1 MGWANA
7 LDVARGQ
14 VVASRARG
22 RPANLVGRVVDAAGE
37 GPLGV
42 ALRVGCM
49 SAAAILASFVH
60 RVHDPGILC
69 PVRALTGVP
78 CPFCGGTTVFME
90 LGSAHPV
97 KALAANPVVLVGAV
111 GLATAPLGSGRRWW
125 AIDARTRAW
134 ILGVVVGLSWVWQLA
149 RFGFLRF

>member
-1 MGWANA
+1 
-7 LDVARGQ
+7 LDVARGPE
-14 VVASRARG
+14 VASRARG
-22 RPANLVGRVVDAAGE
+22 RPAGVLDRVTAASGD

-42 ALRVGCM
+42 ALRVGGM
-49 SAAAILASFVH
+49 SVAAVLASLVH

-90 LGSAHPV
+90 MGAAHPV
-97 KALAANPVVLVGAV
+97 RALAANPVVLTGAV

-125 AIDARTRAW
+125 AFNPRTRAW
-134 ILGVVVGLSWVWQLA
+134 IIGAAVALSWLWQLA
-149 RFGFLRF
+149 RFGLLRF

>member
-1 MGWANA
+1 
-7 LDVARGQ
+7 LDVARGPE
-14 VVASRARG
+14 VVP
-22 RPANLVGRVVDAAGE
+22 PAQGGMADILGRVFVAAGD

-42 ALRVGCM
+42 ALRVGGM
-49 SAAAILASFVH
+49 AIGAVLAALVH

-78 CPFCGGTTVFME
+78 CPLCGGTTVFME
-90 LGSAHPV
+90 LGAAHPA
-97 KALAANPVVLVGAV
+97 KALAANPVVLAGAV

-125 AIDARTRAW
+125 AVEPRTRAW
-134 ILGVVVGLSWVWQLA
+134 IMGVVVALSWVWQLA

>member
-1 MGWANA
+1 
-7 LDVARGQ
+7 LDVARGPE
-14 VVASRARG
+14 VASRARG
-22 RPANLVGRVVDAAGE
+22 RPAGVLDRVIAASGD

-42 ALRVGCM
+42 ALRVGGM
-49 SAAAILASFVH
+49 SVAAVLASLVH

-90 LGSAHPV
+90 MGAAHPAQ
-97 KALAANPVVLVGAV
+97 ALAANPVVLVGAI
-111 GLATAPLGSGRRWW
+111 GLASAPLGSGRKWW
-125 AIDARTRAW
+125 AIPPRTRAW
-134 ILGVVVGLSWVWQLA
+134 ILGVVVALSWVWQLA

>member
-1 MGWANA
+1 M
-7 LDVARGQ
+7 DVARGHG
-14 VVASRARG
+14 VASRARG
-22 RPANLVGRVVDAAGE
+22 RPAVALERVLAASAH

-42 ALRVGCM
+42 ALRLGGM
-49 SAAAILASFVH
+49 SVAAVLASLVH

-90 LGSAHPV
+90 LGAAHPAR
-97 KALAANPVVLVGAV
+97 ALAANPVVLAGAI

-125 AIDARTRAW
+125 AINPRTRVW

>member
-1 MGWANA
+1 M
-7 LDVARGQ
+7 DVARGHA
-14 VVASRARG
+14 VASRAQG
-22 RPANLVGRVVDAAGE
+22 RSAGLLGRVIAASGD

-42 ALRVGCM
+42 VLRVGGM
-49 SAAAILASFVH
+49 SVAAVLASFVH

-90 LGSAHPV
+90 SGAAHPA
-97 KALAANPVVLVGAV
+97 KALAANPVVLLGAI

-125 AIDARTRAW
+125 AIKPRTRVW
-134 ILGVVVGLSWVWQLA
+134 TLGVVIALSWVWQLA

>member
-1 MGWANA
+1 
-7 LDVARGQ
+7 LDVARGHG
-14 VVASRARG
+14 VASHARG
-22 RPANLVGRVVDAAGE
+22 RPAEILGRVIAASGD

-42 ALRVGCM
+42 FLRVGGM
-49 SAAAILASFVH
+49 AVAAVLTAFVH
-60 RVHDPGILC
+60 RAHDPGILC

-90 LGSAHPV
+90 LGAAHPV
-97 KALAANPVVLVGAV
+97 KALAANPVVLVGAI